1 MEKIS
6 SEEFAKNKTV
16 KENKQLASYI
26 EQFNSDVKL
35 TMENLKEK
43 SLTCSAIWAKWLQ
56 FLFYEKENLEK
67 AINLKQKIIKKKTAT
82 NNVQDSVLRLKS
94 EEKLIANDENIKKLN
109 LIQKNTKDNIDYI
122 ERALNILQ
130 NFGFQIKNT
139 TDIIKITNN

>member
-6 SEEFAKNKTV
+6 SEDFAKNKTV
-16 KENKQLASYI
+16 KENKYLASYI

-35 TMENLKEK
+35 TMENLREK

-67 AINLKQKIIKKKTAT
+67 AIKLKQEIIQKKTAT
-82 NNVQDSVLRLKS
+82 NIQDSVLRLKS

-139 TDIIKITNN
+139 TDIIKITSN

>member
-6 SEEFAKNKTV
+6 SEDFAKNKTV
-16 KENKQLASYI
+16 KENKYLASYI

-35 TMENLKEK
+35 TMENLREK

-67 AINLKQKIIKKKTAT
+67 AIKLKQEIIQKKTAT
-82 NNVQDSVLRLKS
+82 NIQDSVLRLKS
-94 EEKLIANDENIKKLN
+94 EEKLVANDENIKKLN

-139 TDIIKITNN
+139 TDIIKITSN